1 MSNIDSILARKDEDS
16 LIIELSDAN
25 MESIT
30 GGVLDPF
37 AFKPQVGVQPT
48 FQGNGA
54 AIGGPFSVTSGSPIV
69 QPQFAIP
76 SQNSLLQ

>member
-1 MSNIDSILARKDEDS
+1 MSKLDSILARKDEDS

-37 AFKPQVGVQPT
+37 AIKPQLSLQPT
-48 FQGNGA
+48 GQGNGA
-54 AIGGPFSVTSGSPIV
+54 AIGGAGSVTLGSPIF
-69 QPQFAIP
+69 QNQFAIP